1 MKVPYEALGRAR
13 LTERSGPASQTFKVK
28 PPLRGIVPDGV
39 KPMAMDADLDA
50 WTTGQ
55 SIYTENLAWLGMP
68 YLAELAQR
76 AEYRQIVETL
86 AKDMTRRWI
95 KLSAQGDQDKT
106 DKVAQ
111 LDEALKGYKVRQ
123 KFRRLAELDGFF
135 GRGHLYVDTGATDDR
150 DLLKVPLILDRR
162 TFEPGTLRDFR
173 VVEPLWTYPG
183 RYDTMDP
190 MKEDFYAPRTW
201 YVFGKEVHRTRLLTM
216 VSREVP
222 DLLKPQYQFGGI
234 ALTQLAKPY
243 VDNWLR
249 TRQAV
254 SDLVHSFS
262 VTVLKTDMA
271 EILQDGAA
279 QTLFDRIDLFNSLR
293 DNKNTMVLDKDRE
306 DLTNVAA
313 PLGTLDRLQAQA
325 QEQMAS
331 VSHTPLIVL
340 LGITPSGLNA
350 SSDGELQTWASWVRA
365 MQEHLFDDPLKRVI
379 DCVQINLWGEI
390 DLDITFDYEPLRE
403 LSDAELAE
411 ARKQEA
417 DTHAV
422 YVNAGVIAPEEVRQT
437 LAEDEGSP
445 YAGVDL
451 SGPPPEP
458 PMMEPDPLGGGGAPD
473 APGGAPPASA
483 TRASYAYGDA
493 QDQPDLLAG
502 ITEAIKDRQDAMAY
516 EHWWYGAQDAK
527 QVSAASVDY
536 GPGMPESHCGICRF
550 FTAPHGCSRVIEPVD
565 ADGWCK
571 LFSRGE
577 G

>member
-1 MKVPYEALGRAR
+1 
-13 LTERSGPASQTFKVK
+13 
-28 PPLRGIVPDGV
+28 
-39 KPMAMDADLDA
+39 
-50 WTTGQ
+50 
-55 SIYTENLAWLGMP
+55 
-68 YLAELAQR
+68 
-76 AEYRQIVETL
+76 
-86 AKDMTRRWI
+86 
-95 KLSAQGDQDKT
+95 
-106 DKVAQ
+106 
-111 LDEALKGYKVRQ
+111 
-123 KFRRLAELDGFF
+123 
-135 GRGHLYVDTGATDDR
+135 
-150 DLLKVPLILDRR
+150 
-162 TFEPGTLRDFR
+162 
-173 VVEPLWTYPG
+173 
-183 RYDTMDP
+183 
-190 MKEDFYAPRTW
+190 
-201 YVFGKEVHRTRLLTM
+201 
-216 VSREVP
+216 
-222 DLLKPQYQFGGI
+222 
-234 ALTQLAKPY
+234 
-243 VDNWLR
+243 
-249 TRQAV
+249 
-254 SDLVHSFS
+254 
-262 VTVLKTDMA
+262 
-271 EILQDGAA
+271 
-279 QTLFDRIDLFNSLR
+279 
-293 DNKNTMVLDKDRE
+293 
-306 DLTNVAA
+306 
-313 PLGTLDRLQAQA
+313 
-325 QEQMAS
+325 
-331 VSHTPLIVL
+331 
-340 LGITPSGLNA
+340 
-350 SSDGELQTWASWVRA
+350 